1 MKPKSPQSIQLYNIM
16 LRLGY
21 PEEFADIVTKNLN
34 AQEQEIKARLGQA
47 ITAIPG
53 KSESWLMVGFEPE
66 YKLYFRGSND
76 QPMAMVEVSVYGSEN
91 PSAFSKLTGE
101 ICKIF
106 EDVLGIAPDHVYVKY
121 QAVANWGWNGGNF

>member
-1 MKPKSPQSIQLYNIM
+1 MPFINSKISVALT
-16 LRLGY
+16 
-21 PEEFADIVTKNLN
+21 D

-76 QPMAMVEVSVYGSEN
+76 QPMAMVERLGSSCLPCLGMDSFRM
-91 PSAFSKLTGE
+91 PSSYLAETSSGSMSPT
-101 ICKIF
+101 
-106 EDVLGIAPDHVYVKY
+106 
-121 QAVANWGWNGGNF
+121 